1 LGNSNFFSPECIDSF
16 DSDLEGIMKKWET
29 EEQAWDEY
37 KALNNKWLK
46 VVELKVKADKL
57 LTEWI
62 EEEKER
68 YENDIKPLMPY
79 IKDRILEEME
89 ELNHKY
95 REAPTAEDVAKSE
108 AE

>member
-1 LGNSNFFSPECIDSF
+1 
-16 DSDLEGIMKKWET
+16 MKKWET

-57 LTEWI
+57 LTEWV

-89 ELNHKY
+89 EQNHKY
-95 REAPTAEDVAKSE
+95 LEAPTAEDIARAE